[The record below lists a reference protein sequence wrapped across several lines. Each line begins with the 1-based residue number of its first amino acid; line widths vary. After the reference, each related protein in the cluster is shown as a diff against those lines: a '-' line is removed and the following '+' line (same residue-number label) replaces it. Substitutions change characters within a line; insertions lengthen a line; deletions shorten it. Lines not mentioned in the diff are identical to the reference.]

1 MKCFSLN
8 LNVFKDLHFFRDDSK
23 EFHVLERIR
32 IKST

>member
-23 EFHVLERIR
+23 EVSPADELWN
-32 IKST
+32 

>member
-23 EFHVLERIR
+23 EFRVLGP
-32 IKST
+32 